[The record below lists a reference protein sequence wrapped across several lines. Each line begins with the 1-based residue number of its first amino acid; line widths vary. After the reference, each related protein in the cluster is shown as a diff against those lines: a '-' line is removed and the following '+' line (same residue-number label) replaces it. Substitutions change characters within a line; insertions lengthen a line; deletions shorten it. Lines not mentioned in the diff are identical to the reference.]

1 LVLIVAA
8 VVVWAVARSLV
19 LRFPATGF
27 DLTEHDTG
35 SAVLRARPATGA
47 PQAGATLP
55 FDLRRHVHGIGETD
69 GNVVVQADDTERT
82 GPLPALALTH
92 RYVLDSGSGQNVA
105 SPRAFAYTPGDV
117 VDRSGTYSVAFP
129 TGTGTGPYD
138 LWQDAT
144 GTVLRTRSA
153 GTLQQNGLT
162 LTRYRGTAANA
173 PLQPGLLAQMG
184 QQGLPQTLTIQQL
197 APQLTAA
204 GIDPG
209 AVDDAI
215 AQLDDPADRT
225 EARALFT
232 APVPM
237 AYGLSTDES
246 LLVEPT
252 SGAVVAVER
261 VDRTLTMTPVVSQLG
276 RLQLILGQAR
286 YAAKPVVVTG
296 AQALARL
303 AASPPAVPYA
313 TVTYSQDA
321 PSVAQAAAYAR
332 SRAGHILL
340 WTRTVPLVLAVVGL
354 LAVVVGFLLRPRRR
368 RRPD

>member
-1 LVLIVAA
+1 
-8 VVVWAVARSLV
+8 
-19 LRFPATGF
+19 
-27 DLTEHDTG
+27 
-35 SAVLRARPATGA
+35 
-47 PQAGATLP
+47 
-55 FDLRRHVHGIGETD
+55 
-69 GNVVVQADDTERT
+69 
-82 GPLPALALTH
+82 
-92 RYVLDSGSGQNVA
+92 
-105 SPRAFAYTPGDV
+105 
-117 VDRSGTYSVAFP
+117 
-129 TGTGTGPYD
+129 
-138 LWQDAT
+138 
-144 GTVLRTRSA
+144 
-153 GTLQQNGLT
+153 
-162 LTRYRGTAANA
+162 
-173 PLQPGLLAQMG
+173 MG